1 MILELKIALRFLKYG
16 KTQTLFILLGIAV
29 GVSVQIFLSTLI
41 TSLQDGLIDDTI
53 GNAAHITIKSRD
65 DEIGRILEQGSQE
78 LSLLRGNRTA
88 LEKGLINWPVIAEEL
103 EKEQEITAF
112 SPLVQGT
119 ALIRSSGKD
128 LSVQVKGIQLS
139 NGDKIYELTTRI
151 LSGEAIAE
159 GNQILIG
166 KKLSEDLGIDT
177 GGVIN
182 LFTAQGEPVSF
193 LISGIFDLENE
204 TANKSV
210 IFMDLNRAQRFFQ
223 MGSRISA
230 IEIQIEDPF
239 QSDTIAEEWNS
250 RIPDTEIVD
259 WKEQNQQLLI
269 ALSSQSSS
277 TYTIQFFVILAVT
290 LGISSVLAVSVV
302 QKSKEIGILK
312 AMGVTKN
319 GASKIFLLQGFL
331 LGAAGSLVGG
341 ILGILL
347 IGLFQI
353 AGLGAGVPEIHYR
366 WGDMILIGVLA
377 TVSGSIASLLPA
389 RRSANLNPMEAI
401 KNG

>member
-1 MILELKIALRFLKYG
+1 MKLELKIALRFLKYG

-41 TSLQDGLIDDTI
+41 TSLQDSLIDETI
-53 GNAAHITIKSRD
+53 GNAAHITVKSRD
-65 DEIGRILEQGSQE
+65 GEIGRLLEQSSQE

-103 EKEQEITAF
+103 EDEPDITAF

-139 NGDKIYELTTRI
+139 NADKIYELTSRI
-151 LSGEAIAE
+151 VSGEAVAE

-166 KKLSEDLGIDT
+166 TKLSEDLGIEA

-193 LISGIFDLENE
+193 LVSGIFDLENE
-204 TANKSV
+204 TVNSTV
-210 IFMDLNRAQRFFQ
+210 IFMDLNRAQKLFQ

-230 IEIQIEDPF
+230 IEIQIKDPF
-239 QSDTIAEEWNS
+239 QSDVIAEAWRG
-250 RIPDTEIVD
+250 RIPEEEIID
-259 WKEQNQQLLI
+259 WKEQNKQLLI

-312 AMGVTKN
+312 AMGVTKSS
-319 GASKIFLLQGFL
+319 ASRIFLLQGFL
-331 LGAAGSLVGG
+331 LGAAGSVIGAV
-341 ILGILL
+341 LGILL
-347 IGLFQI
+347 ISLFQL
-353 AGLGAGVPEIHYR
+353 AGLGAGVPEISYR
-366 WGDMILIGVLA
+366 WGSMLLIGAIA
-377 TVSGSIASLLPA
+377 TVSGAVASILPA